1 MSNIYIQEPPSNGK
15 VLLVTSCG
23 DIDIELW
30 SKEAPKACRNFVQLC
45 MEGYYDNTIFHR
57 VVKDFIVQGGDP
69 TGTGHGGDSVYDR
82 PFKDEFHQR
91 LRFVRRGLV
100 AMANAGPNDN
110 GSQFFFT
117 MGQTPELMNKHTIF
131 GKVSGNTVYNMLKL
145 QECEVDAEDRP
156 VYPNKIIRTE
166 ILSNPYD
173 DIIPRVTKKSK
184 KDEEGELKPKSKSRA
199 TKNFQLLSFGE
210 EAEEDEEEVAKVAEG
225 WRGKSKSSHDMTK
238 DPKLSAVPAVEIS
251 PERGEKRRADSPEQD
266 SDEDRQ
272 REERRENVK
281 KKLKKDP
288 DIKPDIKPVDT
299 KKNKPPE
306 STETKPTN
314 RSEELKAESRQLKK
328 DIRESKRRAE
338 QRKTEQPA
346 EEEEKEEEPPLG
358 SDPLADFKRERLKY
372 KALRKQQ
379 GKKGSRE
386 EVTLALLEKFK
397 NKLTDSR
404 TGADEGEGKEEGV
417 GKQAVGKP
425 VVADGDEEEEETEED
440 LADTSWLAHKL
451 HFEEQARKVLDANIS
466 DLDRY
471 EIHDPRNPLTK
482 RRREESKH
490 KMKGRSKRDLQTM

>member
-69 TGTGHGGDSVYDR
+69 TGTGHGGDS
-82 PFKDEFHQR
+82 DEFHQR

-166 ILSNPYD
+166 
-173 DIIPRVTKKSK
+173 KSK

-210 EAEEDEEEVAKVAEG
+210 EAEEDEEEVAKVAE
-225 WRGKSKSSHDMTK
+225 
-238 DPKLSAVPAVEIS
+238 
-251 PERGEKRRADSPEQD
+251 
-266 SDEDRQ
+266 
-272 REERRENVK
+272 
-281 KKLKKDP
+281 KDP

-338 QRKTEQPA
+338 QQ
-346 EEEEKEEEPPLG
+346 PPLG

-490 KMKGRSKRDLQTM
+490 KMKGRSKRDLQTIHLSS